1 MLKSPPSDLCE
12 DFAPY
17 RCKLLYSTSYAVPRS
32 VALPPLPP
40 FGSSR
45 TQTPDRRRLGVLAVL
60 PHPTRPGGPGVPGN
74 RQPRPPQCS
83 RNTPTPLPPPPPGQ
97 PMKTYTSSHHSSPS
111 T

>member
-1 MLKSPPSDLCE
+1 MLKIPPSDLCE

-32 VALPPLPP
+32 VALPSLPP

-60 PHPTRPGGPGVPGN
+60 PHPTQPGGRGAPRN

-83 RNTPTPLPPPPPGQ
+83 RTIHNPLAPASPCAPI
-97 PMKTYTSSHHSSPS
+97 KTAL
-111 T
+111 